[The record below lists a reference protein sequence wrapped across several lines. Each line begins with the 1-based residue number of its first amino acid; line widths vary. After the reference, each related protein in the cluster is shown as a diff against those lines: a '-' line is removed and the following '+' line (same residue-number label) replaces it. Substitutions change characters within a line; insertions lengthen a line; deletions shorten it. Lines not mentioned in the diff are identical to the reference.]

1 MLAFICPGQG
11 SQSVGMAHDIYEQYP
26 AAREML
32 DSLAAAADFPLLQ
45 TMFEGPDELLT
56 ATENA
61 QPALVA
67 HSLAVA
73 AILQEHGIKPDMAA
87 GHSLGEYSALAIA
100 GAIAPAEA
108 VKLVRLRGELMAE
121 AGAETGGAMA
131 AIIGLDE
138 QKVLEAIHLL
148 VSGLFA
154 IDSDSVGADY
164 LAQFLPVSIA
174 NYNSESQIV
183 ITGEDEAVAAVSE
196 VALELGAK
204 RAIPLQVSG
213 AFHSRLMKPAA
224 DRLATILETVELCD
238 AAIPVVT
245 NVDAAAQTE
254 AAKLKQGLVRQLTEP
269 VLWKQSVAC
278 MVQAGADSFVEVGAG
293 QVLAKMLQRSG
304 MDAVILNTGTA
315 AAVGETINQLT

>member
-11 SQSVGMAHDIYEQYP
+11 SQSVGMAQDIYEQYP

-32 DSLAAAADFPLLQ
+32 DSLAAAADFPLLE
-45 TMFEGPDELLT
+45 TMFEGPEEVLT

-73 AILQEHGIKPDMAA
+73 AILQEHGMRPDMAA

-100 GAIAPAEA
+100 GAIGPAKA
-108 VKLVRLRGELMAE
+108 VKLVRLRGQLMAE
-121 AGAETGGAMA
+121 AGAEAGGAMA

-138 QKVLEAIHLL
+138 DEVVEAIHSLL
-148 VSGLFA
+148 KGLFG
-154 IDSDSVGADY
+154 IDPDSVGPEY

-174 NYNSESQIV
+174 NYNSASQIV
-183 ITGEDEAVAAVSE
+183 ITGEDEVVAAVSE

-204 RAIPLQVSG
+204 RVIPLQVSG

-224 DRLATILETVELCD
+224 DELAAVLETVEFSD
-238 AAIPVVT
+238 AAMPVVT
-245 NVDAAAQTE
+245 NVDAAARTE
-254 AAKLKQGLVRQLTEP
+254 AAELKQGLVRQLTEP
-269 VLWKQSVAC
+269 VLWKQSVDC
-278 MVQAGADSFVEVGAG
+278 MVQAGADTFVEVGTG

-304 MDAVILNTGTA
+304 MDATVLSTGTA
-315 AAVGETINQLT
+315 AAVGETIDQLT